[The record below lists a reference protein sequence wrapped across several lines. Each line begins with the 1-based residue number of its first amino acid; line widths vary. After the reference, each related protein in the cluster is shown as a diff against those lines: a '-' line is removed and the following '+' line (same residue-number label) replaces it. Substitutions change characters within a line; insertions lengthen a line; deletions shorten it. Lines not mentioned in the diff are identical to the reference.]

1 MGMLGAKIAHLGA
14 KAIYRKPL
22 ILKRVNRQP
31 GNPSDVKVME
41 PEILVH
47 KSIFHV
53 AGQDYEVTVYTRPDG
68 AHVAKTSFSPVDVI
82 VNDGHSLEEVLAKH
96 RRVLPL
102 AVNSRQILRE
112 LERS

>member
-1 MGMLGAKIAHLGA
+1 MT
-14 KAIYRKPL
+14 
-22 ILKRVNRQP
+22 
-31 GNPSDVKVME
+31 ME
-41 PEILVH
+41 SEILVH

-53 AGQDYEVTVYTRPDG
+53 AGQDYEVAVYTRPDG